1 MWIHLPVVA
10 SMCGEVLTSP
20 VTIESS
26 SQQPAAPRNNGVA
39 LQPLPDPW
47 YMDEP
52 IFGTQEETAAVVHR
66 ALLPIVASQQSAA
79 TSSVS
84 DVVGH
89 DAFPGGDHDDWLQR
103 AHEATA
109 QSSLDARPIRS
120 TRPSSRSR
128 SPRDRAV
135 QVPLYA
141 GPLYFLSGIGVG
153 EACREALCGPRRDG
167 LALFNLQSGTMTFP
181 EVELACR
188 RRALREIRRG
198 VCFYFGITEHPARR
212 WTEHQADNHIWQS
225 MIVLMQAESS
235 FDTSALERILIREYS
250 QSVLCLNFGPG
261 GERASAGTPHYCYML
276 VAEEGPLRRPP
287 RRPNR

>member
-1 MWIHLPVVA
+1 MQPTVA
-10 SMCGEVLTSP
+10 TS
-20 VTIESS
+20 VDS
-26 SQQPAAPRNNGVA
+26 SQQPLP
-39 LQPLPDPW
+39 LQPLPLQPLPPNPW
-47 YMDEP
+47 YMDEAIFSTDTTVYHQP
-52 IFGTQEETAAVVHR
+52 ILPVATLQQED
-66 ALLPIVASQQSAA
+66 AA
-79 TSSVS
+79 TPSSTTTSALIDLSFDNAWVR
-84 DVVGH
+84 
-89 DAFPGGDHDDWLQR
+89 DHDDWLQR

-120 TRPSSRSR
+120 TRRPSSRSR

-153 EACREALCGPRRDG
+153 EACREALCGLRRDG

-235 FDTSALERILIREYS
+235 FDTSALERILIRQYS

-261 GERASAGTPHYCYML
+261 GERASSGTPHYCYML